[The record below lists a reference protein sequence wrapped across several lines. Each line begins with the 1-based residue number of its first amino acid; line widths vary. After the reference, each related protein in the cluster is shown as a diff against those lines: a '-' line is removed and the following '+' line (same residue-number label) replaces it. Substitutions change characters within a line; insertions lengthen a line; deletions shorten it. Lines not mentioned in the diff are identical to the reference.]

1 MATRDSATE
10 SAFIALASDLPQ
22 TEYLATAAKTV
33 GIPPAAPGYG
43 RGSGWPVAAK
53 PDRSIAS
60 CLWVDN
66 GFLGIAPIMYA
77 VIVRRRSRL

>member
-33 GIPPAAPGYG
+33 GILPVAPGYG
-43 RGSGWPVAAK
+43 RGSGWHGESK